1 VVDVIGRKAG
11 SPRRRG
17 GLRIVIP
24 VAALTVAVGL
34 SAAPSAAG
42 VGAKPVDPSKL
53 AWTRSP
59 AGAPGAGNLNALAS
73 NGKLF
78 VVGGLASGGGP
89 GAPIWTSSDGL
100 TWTQA
105 KASATDFPA
114 GSIVI
119 DAVYDG
125 KRFIAFG
132 QPGSGGAGTLAWTSS
147 DGKSWKRY
155 RGKGFPAEPT
165 GNPVAAA
172 RTKGGLLLLVRD
184 ASDVHS
190 VWSARGDTWKSL
202 GPVPAAGVSDV
213 FLSRAVPEPSGKGY
227 VVAGQQSRDATAW
240 TSANGSQWDQEAVST
255 DAQGF
260 ESIHYVVDG
269 GPGLVA
275 VGVANGPDGN
285 EIASAWISK
294 DGAQWQPVDGG
305 QEFAAQPG
313 KSAGIDV
320 AVRNDKSVLAAGHD
334 GDKLAL
340 WTSTNGTTWKR
351 VPDDPNF
358 QIRSGTAA
366 LASGV
371 VAANGRVVTIF
382 RERRFTGT
390 NFQLVGVGIVAG
402 KAK

>member
-1 VVDVIGRKAG
+1 MFGRKAG

-17 GLRIVIP
+17 GLKIAIP
-24 VAALTVAVGL
+24 VVALAVALGL
-34 SAAPSAAG
+34 SAAPSAAR
-42 VGAKPVDPSKL
+42 VGAKPVDPAKL
-53 AWTRSP
+53 TWARSP
-59 AGAPGAGNLNALAS
+59 AGAPGAGNLNGLAS

-78 VVGGLASGGGP
+78 VVGGLAGGAAP
-89 GAPIWTSSDGL
+89 GFVPIWTSSDGL
-100 TWTQA
+100 TWAQA

-114 GSIVI
+114 GSVVI
-119 DAVYDG
+119 DIVYDG

-132 QPGSGGAGTLAWTSS
+132 QPGSGGAGALAWTSS
-147 DGKSWKRY
+147 DGKSWKSY
-155 RGKGFPAEPT
+155 KGKGFPAEPT

-172 RTKGGLLLLVRD
+172 RSKGGLLLLVRD
-184 ASDVHS
+184 DASDVHS
-190 VWSARGDTWKSL
+190 LWSAQGDTWKSL

-213 FLSRAVPEPSGKGY
+213 SLSRAVPQPSGKGY
-227 VVAGQQSRDATAW
+227 VAAGQQSRDATAW
-240 TSANGSQWDQEAVST
+240 TSANGSQWNQTAVST

-260 ESIHYVVDG
+260 ESIRYVVDA

-285 EIASAWISK
+285 EIASAWTSK
-294 DGAQWQPVDGG
+294 NGAQWQPVDGG

-313 KSAGIDV
+313 NSAGIDV

-334 GDKLAL
+334 GDRLAL

-358 QIRSGTAA
+358 HVRNGTSAG
-366 LASGV
+366 ASGV
-371 VAANGRVVTIF
+371 VAANGRVVAIF

-390 NFQLVGVGIVAG
+390 SFQLVGVGIVAG